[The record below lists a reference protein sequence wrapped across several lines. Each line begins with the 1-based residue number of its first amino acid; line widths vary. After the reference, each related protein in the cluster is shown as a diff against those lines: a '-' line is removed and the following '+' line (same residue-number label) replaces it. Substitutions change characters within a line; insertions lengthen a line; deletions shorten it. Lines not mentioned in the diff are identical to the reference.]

1 MNITELSEKLRNGGV
16 VGAGGAGF
24 PSYAKLNEN
33 ADTIIL
39 NCAECEPLLRLHRQ
53 LLASHPEEILS
64 ALDAVAEAVGATSTV
79 IAVKPSYKQAVAA
92 VEAVL
97 PAHPRARIG
106 LLPEAYPS
114 GDEVV
119 TIYETT
125 GRVVGA
131 GKLPISVGVIVY
143 NVETMFNA
151 YNAITGGA
159 GVFEKYIT
167 VTGEVKR
174 PVTLKVPLGITYA
187 EVIRAAGGATVKDY
201 ALVGGGPMT
210 GPVVSE
216 SDVVTKTSNAI
227 IVLPASHTVIR
238 KKTENPSV
246 SVNRARA
253 ACCQCHYCTDL
264 CPRHLLGS
272 PIDPARLM
280 RAFASGN
287 TSDAEPFM
295 NASFCCGCNLCTMFS
310 CFQGLSPSLL
320 IGKVRGE
327 LRKNGVQ
334 APQAVMSEVSEQRG
348 GRLIPVERLV
358 ERLGLSKYNI
368 DAPYEESSLE
378 VNKVRIMLSQH
389 IGAPAVPTVKVGDTV
404 SRGDTVAQPAE
415 GKLSVAL
422 HASIDGRVTEVT
434 DRYITVS
441 GRKETD

>member
-1 MNITELSEKLRNGGV
+1 MNITELSQKLRDGGV

-53 LLASHPEEILS
+53 LLASHTEEILT
-64 ALDAVAEAVGATSTV
+64 ALDTVAEAVGADNIIV
-79 IAVKPSYKQAVAA
+79 AVKPSYKKA
-92 VEAVL
+92 VEAVKSAL
-97 PAHPRARIG
+97 PSHPKARIG

-151 YNAITGGA
+151 YHAIKGE
-159 GVFEKYIT
+159 GVSSKYIT
-167 VTGEVKR
+167 VTGAVKA
-174 PVTLKVPLGITYA
+174 PVTLKVPLGVTYA
-187 EVIRAAGGATVKDY
+187 EVIKAAGGATVKDF

-210 GPVVSE
+210 GPLVNE
-216 SDVVTKTSNAI
+216 NDVVTKTSNAV
-227 IVLPASHTVIR
+227 IVLPADHHVVT
-238 KKTENPSV
+238 KKSETPTV
-246 SVNRARA
+246 SVHRAMA

-287 TSDAEPFM
+287 TSDGEAFL
-295 NASFCCGCNLCTMFS
+295 NSNFCCGCNLCTMFS
-310 CFQGLSPSLL
+310 CFQGLSPSML

-327 LRKNGVQ
+327 LRKNGVR
-334 APQAVMSEVSEQRG
+334 PPEAVMHGVSGQRS

-358 ERLGLSKYNI
+358 ERLGLAEYNV
-368 DAPYEESSLE
+368 DAPFEDREIEYD
-378 VNKVRIMLSQH
+378 KVKIMLSQH
-389 IGAPAVPTVKVGDTV
+389 IGVPASAAVKQGDAV
-404 SRGDTVAQPAE
+404 NKGDVIGTAAE
-415 GKLSVAL
+415 GKLSVTI
-422 HASIDGRVTEVT
+422 HSSISGTVTEVT
-434 DRYITVS
+434 DRYVIVTR
-441 GRKETD
+441 RKELD

>member
-1 MNITELSEKLRNGGV
+1 MNITELSQKLRDGGV

-53 LLASHPEEILS
+53 LLALHTEEILT
-64 ALDAVAEAVGATSTV
+64 ALDTVAEAVGADNIIV
-79 IAVKPSYKQAVAA
+79 AVKPSYKKA
-92 VEAVL
+92 VEAVKSAL
-97 PAHPRARIG
+97 PSHPKARIG

-151 YNAITGGA
+151 YHAIKGE
-159 GVFEKYIT
+159 GVSSKYIT
-167 VTGEVKR
+167 VTGAVKA
-174 PVTLKVPLGITYA
+174 PVTLKVPLGVTYA
-187 EVIRAAGGATVKDY
+187 EVIKAAGGATVKDF

-210 GPVVSE
+210 GPLVNE
-216 SDVVTKTSNAI
+216 NDVVTKTSNAV
-227 IVLPASHTVIR
+227 IVLPADHHVVT
-238 KKTENPSV
+238 KKSEAPTV
-246 SVNRARA
+246 SVHRVMA

-287 TSDAEPFM
+287 TADSEAFL
-295 NASFCCGCNLCTMFS
+295 NSNFCCGCDLCTMFS
-310 CFQGLSPSLL
+310 CFQGLSPSML

-327 LRKNGVQ
+327 LRKNGVR
-334 APQAVMSEVSEQRG
+334 PPEAVMHGVSEQRS

-358 ERLGLSKYNI
+358 ERLGLAEYNV
-368 DAPYEESSLE
+368 DAPFVDREIEYD
-378 VNKVRIMLSQH
+378 KVKIMLSQH
-389 IGAPAVPTVKVGDTV
+389 IGVPASAAVKQGDAV
-404 SRGDTVAQPAE
+404 NKGDVIGTAAE
-415 GKLSVAL
+415 GKLSVAI
-422 HASIDGRVTEVT
+422 HSSISGTVTEVN
-434 DRYITVS
+434 DRYVIVTR
-441 GRKETD
+441 RKELD